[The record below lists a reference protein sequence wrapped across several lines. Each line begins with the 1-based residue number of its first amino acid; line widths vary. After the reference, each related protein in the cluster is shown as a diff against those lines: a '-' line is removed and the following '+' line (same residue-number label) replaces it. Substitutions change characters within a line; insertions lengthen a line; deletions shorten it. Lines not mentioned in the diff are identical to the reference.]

1 MRDRK
6 RKTDAVKLREWQG
19 RMQTARDAY
28 AKEEARMDRREKLYS
43 GDHEIKRIVE
53 EDHAYVTPHVR
64 NIVAENI
71 EATVSTVI
79 PQPKVTA
86 QKPED
91 EPKAKLIEDF
101 LRNELDRMPF
111 EVMNDI
117 MERTVPIQGG
127 GYWLVEWNNAARTHT
142 TVGELDVSTLHPKEV
157 IPQDGVYS
165 RVEDMDYI
173 ILMVPQ
179 TKAYIYDKYGIDVS
193 DESESDYDAKTLD
206 DSASMAE
213 DMVTQFIAY
222 YRNDSGGIG
231 LYSWVNDVQLEDLED
246 YQARR
251 LRRCTECQT
260 AEPPDDNGDTVSLT
274 QEEIIDTLGGS
285 NALPL
290 SVVETMVI
298 NGSGNGT
305 DKKKCPVCGNDR
317 FEYSE
322 EDYET
327 VHTPITRNFGEPIP
341 GDVTVDLG
349 ETGEVDILGQPIR
362 DIRTVPTRIP
372 YYKPDI
378 YPVILQKNIS
388 VFGKLLGS
396 SDVDLIESQQNTVN
410 RIETKIIDK
419 LLKSGS
425 VVTLPE
431 DTEID
436 SATDEMRVF
445 RIKSPDRAQMINT
458 ITLQGDIS
466 QDMAY
471 LQQVYEESRQLLGVT
486 DSFQGRRDPTATSG
500 KAKEFAAMRSA
511 GRLES
516 KRVMKQAAFADLF
529 EAMFKFSL
537 AYMDEP
543 RKVVSRDNTGGIE
556 YKEFNRYDFLEQD
569 DDGKWYWNDR
579 FLFSCDTATPLATNR
594 EALWQETLGYYQ
606 AGAFGNPQDIET
618 QIMFWQKMEHLH
630 YPDAGTTKAMLEQK
644 RDRMIAAQQ
653 AAMAQSQPQISP
665 ERDAQ
670 IKETAMRDAIAEQR
684 QRTAGNPGVTAA
696 SGG

>member
-28 AKEEARMDRREKLYS
+28 AKEEARMDGREKLYS
-43 GDHEIKRIVE
+43 GDHEIRRIVE

-290 SVVETMVI
+290 SVVETMVL
-298 NGSGNGT
+298 NASGNGT
-305 DKKKCPVCGNDR
+305 VKKICPVCGNDK

-362 DIRTVPTRIP
+362 DVRTVPTRIP

-396 SDVDLIESQQNTVN
+396 SDVDLIESQQNTIN

-436 SATDEMRVF
+436 STTDEMRVF